1 MLFHVRLQFFFLL
14 FQDKDFDEH
23 ICVWGAVDE
32 MIQMGLQNW
41 CSTELVLAG
50 FSAESN
56 LIRTGAEMH
65 VYFMHKSVNHAHVP
79 AFQVCWKNTNA

>member
-14 FQDKDFDEH
+14 FQDKDFDGH
-23 ICVWGAVDE
+23 ICMWGAVDE

-65 VYFMHKSVNHAHVP
+65 VYFI
-79 AFQVCWKNTNA
+79 QIC

>member
-1 MLFHVRLQFFFLL
+1 
-14 FQDKDFDEH
+14 
-23 ICVWGAVDE
+23 
-32 MIQMGLQNW
+32 MGLQNW

-50 FSAESN
+50 FSVESN